1 MLPRGAEGG
10 GRDTHEV
17 LCCLTRRPGAM
28 HPRARSFDLQRVR
41 PETPL
46 RTEPSSHR
54 EDQLTRFAR
63 RPPSAGVR
71 GVPALLPARLRGA
84 PEPRSPAER
93 PSNPWQTR
101 RNGGLR
107 DAEVCARRQR
117 HKQHAGRRS
126 AAAGAGCDCSV
137 GSSDCAAAALRD
149 RNHRSPPA
157 DGSARQG
164 SPAPC
169 TARLGCARQVRR
181 SSPIAATRCCP
192 TSCTP
197 ARIACPRL
205 ARPCAAQR

>member
-1 MLPRGAEGG
+1 MKDAKSQPGPLPNRTLFPP
-10 GRDTHEV
+10 RRSTH
-17 LCCLTRRPGAM
+17 
-28 HPRARSFDLQRVR
+28 QVR
-41 PETPL
+41 PSVP
-46 RTEPSSHR
+46 
-54 EDQLTRFAR
+54 AA
-63 RPPSAGVR
+63 PPSAGVR

-93 PSNPWQTR
+93 PSNPWQSR

-117 HKQHAGRRS
+117 HQQHAGHRS
-126 AAAGAGCDCSV
+126 AAAGASCGCSV
-137 GSSDCAAAALRD
+137 GSSDSAAAALRD

-192 TSCTP
+192 TSYTP

-205 ARPCAAQR
+205 ALANPSGERAAAP